1 MMAERKLLS
10 KRQRAVIE
18 DIFND
23 QLDEQSVLD
32 KHKVSRH
39 IYNRWLANESFG
51 DEFNSRIASAHLQ
64 SELIIAKY
72 APLAAAKL
80 VQLTESENQETARK
94 ACLDIISVPTLS
106 AKRAEQSSES
116 KTQDIQPA
124 IQLSEA
130 TASRLLTAL
139 AEEKGEKINQEDNLN
154 VQ

>member
-18 DIFND
+18 DIFNN

-39 IYNRWLANESFG
+39 IYNRWLADENFG
-51 DEFNSRIASAHLQ
+51 DEFNNRIASSHRQ
-64 SELIIAKY
+64 SEFIIAKY

-80 VQLTESENQETARK
+80 IQLTESENQETARK
-94 ACLDIISVPTLS
+94 ACLDIISVPKIAANRDEQPDKS
-106 AKRAEQSSES
+106 PKDSDKQAE
-116 KTQDIQPA
+116 
-124 IQLSEA
+124 QLSEA
-130 TASRLLTAL
+130 TASKLLTAL